1 MSRNADSRPVEP
13 LTALRFVI
21 HLLLM
26 VAIALGVGFG
36 LSWYALTDGRLFGGA
51 QIGPWSAWPDVGSG
65 QPNPYTRGHLA
76 REAALQLGLSE
87 GIQFTATAD
96 SSGQPLTRDCTYRVQ
111 GTTPLA
117 TFWTLV
123 AVDSAGVNVAA
134 PHTQA
139 AIRSDGLART
149 NDGSIQLN
157 IGTSLMPGNWL
168 ELTGDGAF
176 SLVLTLYDTAVF
188 SGLNGSTN
196 TMPAIEREGCA

>member
-1 MSRNADSRPVEP
+1 M
-13 LTALRFVI
+13 RFVI

-26 VAIALGVGFG
+26 VSVALAIGFG

-51 QIGPWSAWPDVGSG
+51 QIGAWSAWPDVGSA

-87 GIQFTATAD
+87 GIQFTAAAD
-96 SSGQPLTRDCTYRVQ
+96 DSGQALTRDCTYRIT
-111 GTTPLA
+111 GATPLA

-123 AVDSAGVNVAA
+123 ALDSAGVNVAA
-134 PHTQA
+134 SDGQA
-139 AIRSDGLART
+139 AIRSDSLARA

-168 ELTGDGAF
+168 ELTGTGAF
-176 SLVLTLYDTAVF
+176 NLVLTLYDTTVF

-196 TMPAIEREGCA
+196 AMPAIEREGCP

>member
-1 MSRNADSRPVEP
+1 M
-13 LTALRFVI
+13 RFVI

-26 VAIALGVGFG
+26 VAVALGIGFG
-36 LSWYALTDGRLFGGA
+36 LSWYALNDGRLFGGA

-87 GIQFTATAD
+87 GIQFTANAD
-96 SSGQPLTRDCTYRVQ
+96 SSGQPLTRDCAYRIE

-123 AVDSAGVNVAA
+123 AVDANGINVAA
-134 PHTQA
+134 PDGDA
-139 AIRSDGLART
+139 AIRSDSLARA

-168 ELTGDGAF
+168 ELTGTGAF

-196 TMPAIEREGCA
+196 AMPAIEREGCA